1 MSLFVTF
8 EGPDGAGKSTQI
20 SLVASRLRGT
30 GVATVST
37 REPGGT
43 PLGEGVRSLLLDPGD
58 RAIVPRAEALLMT
71 AARAQH
77 VAEVIRPALANEQVV
92 LCDRFVDSTLAYQ
105 GAGRG
110 LAISELIELQSF
122 ATGNLV
128 PDLTILM
135 DITAEAGLERRRA
148 SGTPMN
154 RLDQD
159 TLAFHERV
167 REWYVQ
173 EAQHQRDRWMLFD
186 AGRDQNDLADEI
198 TQAVLARLEAVTSHR
213 DANRKYE

>member
-20 SLVASRLRGT
+20 SLVTRRLHEYGL
-30 GVATVST
+30 ATVTS

-43 PLGEGVRSLLLDPGD
+43 PLGERIRALLLEPGD

-77 VAEVIRPALANEQVV
+77 VADVICPALMKGQIV

-110 LAISELIELQSF
+110 LTIDELIELQSF

-128 PDLTILM
+128 PDLTILL
-135 DITAEAGLERRRA
+135 DISANAGLERRRA

-159 TLAFHERV
+159 ALTFHERV

-173 EAQHQRDRWMLFD
+173 EAQRQRERWMVLD

-198 TQAVLARLEAVTSHR
+198 TQAILARLEAVTSHR
-213 DANRKYE
+213 DANRKNE

>member
-1 MSLFVTF
+1 VSLFVTF
-8 EGPDGAGKSTQI
+8 EGPDGAGKSTQVQ
-20 SLVASRLRGT
+20 LVANQLREV
-30 GVATVST
+30 GVPIVTT

-43 PLGEGVRSLLLDPGD
+43 PLGERVRSVLLEPGESI
-58 RAIVPRAEALLMT
+58 IVPRAEALLMT

-77 VAEVIRPALANEQVV
+77 VAHVVRPALNEGTLV
-92 LCDRFVDSTLAYQ
+92 LCDRFIDSTLAYQ

-110 LAISELIELQSF
+110 LPIDQLLSMQLF
-122 ATGNLV
+122 ATEGLL
-128 PDLTILM
+128 PDLTILL
-135 DITAEAGLERRRA
+135 DISAEAGLERRRT

-159 TLAFHERV
+159 ELTFHERV

-173 EAQHQRDRWMLFD
+173 EAQHQRDRWVLFD
-186 AGRDQNDLADEI
+186 AGRNANDLADEI
-198 TQAVLARLEAVTSHR
+198 CQTILSRLETVASHR